1 MTLLLLVYSLY
12 KYIAFV
18 QMCFFV
24 SSFSLK
30 VFFLKCLSVCH
41 LSKKI
46 QIFLFL
52 RFFCSKK
59 LSFLKRTNTRTH
71 SFDIIIESFLSL
83 CLSLSSLLSSS
94 VVCSAVL
101 LVVFCRCSFF
111 KRKDALFLLRSLVN
125 DGVGGIQR
133 ER

>member
-1 MTLLLLVYSLY
+1 MTLLVYSLCI

-59 LSFLKRTNTRTH
+59 LLFKRTNTRTH

-83 CLSLSSLLSSS
+83 CLSLSSLPSSS

>member
-1 MTLLLLVYSLY
+1 M
-12 KYIAFV
+12 

-41 LSKKI
+41 LSKNSNFSFP
-46 QIFLFL
+46 QIFVFEEALLF
-52 RFFCSKK
+52 
-59 LSFLKRTNTRTH
+59 KRTNTRTH
-71 SFDIIIESFLSL
+71 SFDILIESFLSL
-83 CLSLSSLLSSS
+83 SLSLSSLLSSS

-111 KRKDALFLLRSLVN
+111 KRKDALFVLRSLVN

>member
-1 MTLLLLVYSLY
+1 MTLLVLYSLCI
-12 KYIAFV
+12 KYIAQM

-24 SSFSLK
+24 SSFSLS
-30 VFFLKCLSVCH
+30 FSFSSVCQ
-41 LSKKI
+41 SVI
-46 QIFLFL
+46 CQNSIFLFL
-52 RFFCSKK
+52 RF
-59 LSFLKRTNTRTH
+59 LFLEEALLFKRTNTNAN
-71 SFDIIIESFLSL
+71 SFDILIESFLSL
-83 CLSLSSLLSSS
+83 CLSLSLLSSS

-101 LVVFCRCSFF
+101 LLVFCRCSFF

>member
-1 MTLLLLVYSLY
+1 MTLLVLVYSLCI

-30 VFFLKCLSVCH
+30 VFLLKCLS
-41 LSKKI
+41 LSRLKI
-46 QIFLFL
+46 QISFPQIFLFEEAL
-52 RFFCSKK
+52 LF
-59 LSFLKRTNTRTH
+59 KRTNTRTH
-71 SFDIIIESFLSL
+71 SFDILIESFLSL

-111 KRKDALFLLRSLVN
+111 KRKDALCLLRSLVN

>member
-1 MTLLLLVYSLY
+1 MTLLVYSLCI

-24 SSFSLK
+24 SSLSLK

-52 RFFCSKK
+52 RF
-59 LSFLKRTNTRTH
+59 LFLEEALLFKRTNTRTH
-71 SFDIIIESFLSL
+71 SFDILIESFLSL
-83 CLSLSSLLSSS
+83 S
-94 VVCSAVL
+94 VS
-101 LVVFCRCSFF
+101 
-111 KRKDALFLLRSLVN
+111 LFLPCCRLLLFALLFY
-125 DGVGGIQR
+125 
-133 ER
+133 

>member
-1 MTLLLLVYSLY
+1 MTLLLLVYSLCI
-12 KYIAFV
+12 KYIAQM

-41 LSKKI
+41 LSNKFK
-46 QIFLFL
+46 IFLFL
-52 RFFCSKK
+52 RF
-59 LSFLKRTNTRTH
+59 LFLEEALLFKRTNTNAN
-71 SFDIIIESFLSL
+71 SFDILIESFLSL
-83 CLSLSSLLSSS
+83 CLSLSLLSSS

-101 LVVFCRCSFF
+101 LLVFCRCSFF

>member
-1 MTLLLLVYSLY
+1 MTLLLLVYSLCINISH
-12 KYIAFV
+12 KCKCVF
-18 QMCFFV
+18 
-24 SSFSLK
+24 SSL
-30 VFFLKCLSVCH
+30 
-41 LSKKI
+41 
-46 QIFLFL
+46 LFL
-52 RFFCSKK
+52 SRRFLSSVFCLKFKFFFSSDFFCSKK
-59 LSFLKRTNTRTH
+59 LSFLKERTRER
-71 SFDIIIESFLSL
+71 IPLILIESFLSL

-101 LVVFCRCSFF
+101 LLVFCRCSFF